1 MQQCTK
7 NRITTTAVLVLV
19 LMFCW
24 SAHAQTASCPI
35 QPTQV
40 KNVDSQLAI
49 QFDNVSGKQV
59 ATYDFALTFFD
70 LNGKAH
76 HFPQPLAG
84 NVQLSVRGHRS
95 AVWQSRLAQLFLYP
109 YAQAFLQQVTFTDGT
124 SWVDDGSHACGII
137 SVQE

>member
-1 MQQCTK
+1 M
-7 NRITTTAVLVLV
+7 LVLV
-19 LMFCW
+19 LTFSW
-24 SAHAQTASCPI
+24 AAQAQNASCPI

-40 KNVDSQLAI
+40 KDVDSQLAI
-49 QFDNVSGKQV
+49 QFDNISGKQI
-59 ATYDFALTFFD
+59 ATYGFGLTFFD

-76 HFPQPLAG
+76 RFPQPLAG
-84 NVQLSVRGHRS
+84 NVQLSVRGHRN

-124 SWVDDGSHACGII
+124 SWVDDGSHACSII

>member
-1 MQQCTK
+1 MRQCTK
-7 NRITTTAVLVLV
+7 NRIATTAALAAI
-19 LMFCW
+19 LMSC
-24 SAHAQTASCPI
+24 SAAHAQSSSCPI

-40 KNVDSQLAI
+40 KDINSQLAI
-49 QFDNVSGKQV
+49 EFNNMSGKQI
-59 ATYDFALTFFD
+59 ATYGFGLTFFD

-76 HFPQPLAG
+76 IFPQPLSG
-84 NVQLSVRGHRS
+84 RIQLTARGHRN

-124 SWVDDGSHACGII
+124 SWVDDGSHACSII